1 MGSSHVRETAVNRI
15 LVALTLCVLLPPAL
29 AQDEA
34 TERLKQ
40 DIAAKLIGVEAA
52 DITESPVSGLYQITV
67 GTNVAYVSADGRYLM
82 RGEIYDVETSRNLTE
97 NVRASTR
104 TDMLASVDP
113 DTILVFSPPDGEV
126 RHTVTIF
133 TDIDCGYCRQ
143 FHREIDQVNALGI
156 AVHYLFYPR
165 TGPDTESWDKADKV
179 WCADDRNTAFTDATV
194 GGVVPEETC
203 SDTPVTAHFDLG
215 IEVGVRGTP
224 SIFSASGELLGGYLP
239 PDQLLAVLDE
249 SSP

>member
-1 MGSSHVRETAVNRI
+1 MNRCRI
-15 LVALTLCVLLPPAL
+15 ALTLGLILGIGPPAAL

-34 TERLKQ
+34 AELLKQ
-40 DIAAKLIGVEAA
+40 ELATKLLGVEAT
-52 DITESPVSGLYQITV
+52 DIAESPIEGLYQITV
-67 GTNVAYVSADGRYLM
+67 GTNVAYVSADGLYLM
-82 RGEIYDVETSRNLTE
+82 RGEIYDIETSRNLTE

-104 TDMLASVDP
+104 IEMLGSVDP
-113 DTILVFSPPDGEV
+113 DTILVFGPPDGDV

-143 FHREIDQVNALGI
+143 FHREIDRVNALGI
-156 AVHYLFYPR
+156 EVHYLFYPR
-165 TGPDTESWDKADKV
+165 TGPDTESWTKADKV
-179 WCADDRNTAFTDATV
+179 WCADDPNTAFTSATV

-203 SDTPVTAHFDLG
+203 AQTPVREHFDLG

-239 PDQLLAVLDE
+239 PDELLAVLDE
-249 SSP
+249 SLPR